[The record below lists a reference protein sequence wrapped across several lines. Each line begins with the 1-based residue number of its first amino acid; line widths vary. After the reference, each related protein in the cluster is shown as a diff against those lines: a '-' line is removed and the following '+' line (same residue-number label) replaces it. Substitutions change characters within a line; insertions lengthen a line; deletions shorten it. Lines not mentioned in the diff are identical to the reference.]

1 MARPSTALKVI
12 ECPRDAM
19 QGLHDFIPTLQKVT
33 YIQSLLA
40 VGFDTLDVGSF
51 VSPKAIPQMADTAA
65 VLDALDLSV
74 TQTKLLTIVANTRGA
89 REAVSF
95 AQVDYLG
102 YPFSISETFQRR
114 NTNADIEESLDRL
127 AEIQDLCVAHNKKL
141 VVYLS
146 MGFGNPYGDPWNV
159 QVVAQWV
166 ERLAALDLSIL
177 QLSDTIGVSTPESI
191 AYLFGQLVPR
201 YPNVEIGAHL
211 HTTPTT
217 WREKV
222 DSAYQNGCRRF
233 DGALRG
239 YGGCP
244 MATDALTG
252 NMPTELLLGYL
263 SEVDDPEIDPL
274 ALARSLSIATEIFP
288 PT

>member
-1 MARPSTALKVI
+1 MAIAPASLKVV

-19 QGLHDFIPTLQKVT
+19 QGLHRFIPTEHKVA

-51 VSPKAIPQMADTAA
+51 VSAKAIPQMADTAE
-65 VLDALDLSV
+65 VLAALDL
-74 TQTKLLTIVANTRGA
+74 TATNTKLLTIVANARGA
-89 REAVSF
+89 QQAVEF
-95 AQVDYLG
+95 EQVDYLG
-102 YPFSISETFQRR
+102 YPFSISETFQLR
-114 NTNADIEESLDRL
+114 NTNADLAESVDRL
-127 AEIQDLCVAHNKKL
+127 REIQELCLEHHKEL

-159 QVVAQWV
+159 QVVGHWV
-166 ERLAALDLSIL
+166 ERLAGMGIRIL

-191 AYLFGQLVPR
+191 RYLFGQLLPH
-201 YPNVEIGAHL
+201 YPNIEIGAHL
-211 HTTPTT
+211 HTTPSS

-222 DSAYQNGCRRF
+222 VSAYESGCRRF

-244 MATDALTG
+244 MAADALTG

-263 SEVDDPEIDPL
+263 SEVDHLDIEQQALQHSL
-274 ALARSLSIATEIFP
+274 AMSSDIFP
-288 PT
+288 PA

>member
-1 MARPSTALKVI
+1 
-12 ECPRDAM
+12 M
-19 QGLHDFIPTLQKVT
+19 QGLHTFIPTHRKVA
-33 YIQSLLA
+33 YIESLLA

-65 VLDALDLSV
+65 VLDALDLGR
-74 TQTKLLTIVANTRGA
+74 TATKLLAIVANARGA
-89 REAVSF
+89 RQAVEF

-102 YPFSISETFQRR
+102 YPFSVSETFQRR
-114 NTNADIEESLDRL
+114 NTNAGIEESLGRL
-127 AEIQDLCVAHNKKL
+127 AEIQELCAAHGKEL
-141 VVYLS
+141 VVYVS

-159 QVVAQWV
+159 QVVAHWV
-166 ERLAALDLSIL
+166 EQLAGMGVSIL

-191 AYLFGQLVPR
+191 AYLFGQLLPV
-201 YPNVEIGAHL
+201 YPAIEIGAHL
-211 HTTPTT
+211 HTTPST

-222 DSAYQNGCRRF
+222 DSAFRHGCRRF

-252 NMPTELLLGYL
+252 NMPTELLVGYL
-263 SEVDDPEIDPL
+263 ATESAL
-274 ALARSLSIATEIFP
+274 ALDEGALAHSLALATEIFP
-288 PT
+288 PA